1 MNRIILTGRL
11 TDAVSH
17 LMTDKK
23 VNIAK
28 GTIAVK
34 KLTKDDNG
42 NYQTTF
48 IDFTAFNNQAEI
60 LIKYTKKGSL
70 ILIEGAL
77 AVSTYEKDGE
87 KKKRYYVVV
96 NNIELLETKK
106 SSQDEQEQ
114 PKEEPKQ
121 NNLPDVIEDDL
132 PF

>member
-11 TDAVSH
+11 TDAVNH
-17 LMTDKK
+17 LVTDKK

-60 LIKYTKKGSL
+60 LIKYTKKGSF
-70 ILIEGAL
+70 ILIDGAL
-77 AVSTYEKDGE
+77 DVSTYEKDGE
-87 KKKRYYVVV
+87 KKKRYYLVTER
-96 NNIELLETKK
+96 ITLTRGGRILSEKQRAARFDLQSGRLLGIKRK
-106 SSQDEQEQ
+106 
-114 PKEEPKQ
+114 
-121 NNLPDVIEDDL
+121 
-132 PF
+132 F